1 MTQTQDLIHQ
11 QFAHLH
17 PQNEYELAELT
28 YFKIGG
34 PAEVFVDATTR
45 EDIIDVIQ
53 FCHQQHIKLTVL
65 SGMSNVLIAS
75 EGLRGVVMR
84 TANEQYTLMPE
95 VPPESGKLEQPQKR
109 KVLVGAGYK
118 TALFVR
124 QTIDDGLSG
133 LEYFLG
139 VPGRL
144 GGAIYNNA
152 HYLSDLIGT
161 HISRVEVITRTGE
174 VKWLSQ
180 AECDFGYDTS
190 VFHQTNDIILQ
201 AEFELLPGDKEKSM
215 ELVKEATLYRAKT
228 QPLGEPSSGCYF
240 KNTTN
245 TPILKNRFAQFA
257 ERRECPSAFLIDQAG
272 LKGTRVGD
280 IEVSQKHAAFFVN
293 KGNGT
298 SQQVLELAQIV
309 RDRVKQEFGVEL
321 QEEVFFLK

>member
-1 MTQTQDLIHQ
+1 MKYVLHMTQTQQLIQQ

-17 PQNEYELAELT
+17 PQNEYELAPLT

-45 EDIIDVIQ
+45 DDIVSVIQ
-53 FCHQQHIKLTVL
+53 FCHQQDIKLTIL

-84 TANEQYTLMPE
+84 TANEQYTVLPN
-95 VPPESGKLEQPQKR
+95 KLDDKSL
-109 KVLVGAGYK
+109 VAVGAGYK

-124 QTIDDGLSG
+124 QTIDDGLAG

-139 VPGRL
+139 VPGRI
-144 GGAIYNNA
+144 GGAIFNNA
-152 HYLSDLIGT
+152 HYLSDLIGK
-161 HISRVEVITRTGE
+161 HIHRVEVVSRAGE
-174 VKWLSQ
+174 VRWLSQ
-180 AECDFGYDTS
+180 EECQFGYDTS
-190 VFHQTNDIILQ
+190 VFQKTDDVILQ
-201 AEFELLPGDKEKSM
+201 AEFALLLGNKEHSLELI
-215 ELVKEATLYRAKT
+215 KEATMYRAKT

-240 KNTTN
+240 RNTVN
-245 TPILKNRFAQFA
+245 TPLLKSRFAQFA

-293 KGNGT
+293 KGHGT
-298 SQQVLELAQIV
+298 SQDVLALAQIV

>member
-1 MTQTQDLIHQ
+1 VHSCAD
-11 QFAHLH
+11 F
-17 PQNEYELAELT
+17 
-28 YFKIGG
+28 
-34 PAEVFVDATTR
+34 FVLVWSSDQC
-45 EDIIDVIQ
+45 E
-53 FCHQQHIKLTVL
+53 H
-65 SGMSNVLIAS
+65 IAS
-75 EGLRGVVMR
+75 EGLRGVVIR
-84 TANEQYTLMPE
+84 TANEQFEILPEKDGEKTL
-95 VPPESGKLEQPQKR
+95 V
-109 KVLVGAGYK
+109 VVGAGYK

-124 QTIDDGLSG
+124 QTIEDGLGG

-152 HYLSDLIGT
+152 HYLSDLVGK
-161 HISRVEVITRTGE
+161 HIRRVEVISRTGE
-174 VKWLSQ
+174 VRWLSQ
-180 AECDFGYDTS
+180 EECEFGYDDSAFQRTS
-190 VFHQTNDIILQ
+190 DVILQ
-201 AEFELLPGDKEKSM
+201 AEFALFPGDKVRSM

-240 KNTTN
+240 RNTTN
-245 TPILKNRFAQFA
+245 TPLLKDRFAQFA

-293 KGNGT
+293 KGQGT